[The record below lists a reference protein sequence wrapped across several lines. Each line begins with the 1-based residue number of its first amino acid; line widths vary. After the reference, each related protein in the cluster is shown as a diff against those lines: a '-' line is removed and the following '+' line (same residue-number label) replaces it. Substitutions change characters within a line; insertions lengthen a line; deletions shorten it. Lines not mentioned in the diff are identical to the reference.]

1 MHIKQIII
9 QGFKSYKD
17 QIVIEPFSPK
27 HNVIVGRNGTGKSNF
42 FAAIRFVLSDAYT
55 QMGREE
61 RQALLHEGSG
71 SAVMTA
77 YVEII
82 FDNSDERFPTG
93 TDEVVLR
100 RSIGAK
106 KDEYSLNRKNATKA
120 DVMNLL
126 ESAGFSR
133 SNPYYIVPQ
142 GRVTTLTNMKDKER
156 LNLLKEVA
164 GTQVYEAR
172 RAESLRIMEDS
183 EHKREKTDESM
194 NVINNRLEELEEEKE
209 ELRQYQDKDKER
221 RCLEYCIHHQTQT
234 RAQKEYDQIEALREN
249 GIEDAEENS
258 QRFIDGEQEM
268 DEIDKAIGEEKSEL
282 GFLKID
288 RQQFEDERRTRTRNR
303 AQLELE
309 VKNLSDGQADANQRR
324 SQIQQD
330 LSVIQETVRQR
341 EAELTQLLP
350 SYDRARDDEASVK
363 AQLDEAEASR
373 RHLYDKQGRNAQFRS
388 KKERDQ
394 WLGQK
399 IDDINMTLAANK
411 ATAMQTTE
419 ETAELKS
426 EISELE
432 KSASELQARLDNH
445 NEETQSAD
453 NQVQQAKDHYTQL
466 DDHRKELL
474 REEARLTQIVGNA
487 REQRDS
493 AQRFLSN
500 MMDANTRTGLSTIRE
515 LKGQRGYEGL
525 HGTLGELLEV
535 NEKYKT
541 VVEVTAGTSLFHYIV
556 DNDEVASKL
565 TEYLT
570 KYARGRVTFMPI
582 NRIRNREI
590 NLPQANDAVHLLRKL
605 KYNQDLEPAFVSVFG
620 KTIICPNLQ
629 IASQYARSHGVSAIT
644 YDGDQA
650 EKKGTL
656 TGGYHDPRHSR
667 LDALRNATKWSN
679 EYDQSNNRLEDVRR
693 QIQDLDQQVTRSL
706 GDLQKIKQ
714 KRDQVS
720 DSYGPLRH
728 ELQGKRAEL
737 HQKKDELERMQ
748 SRKESI
754 DIEVRRQAQEQQA
767 YESERSSQFQK
778 ALSDAEEQ
786 QLQALSTSVQTL
798 RRQYSELAGVRS
810 QAEERKSGL
819 EVELR
824 VSLRPRLEQLKGQS
838 AETGNG
844 DSTPSGRL
852 REAQRELQRTTEA
865 IRSIEGK
872 LRGNEAAT
880 EKRTNRL
887 TELEKAKA
895 EKQHELEEI
904 AKAIQMQERRLEK
917 SLTRRAQLKE
927 ELAECSR
934 SIRELGALPD
944 EAFKEYK
951 NMSLEKAMRRL
962 PKVKAALKK
971 YSHVNKKAF
980 EQYNSFT
987 KQRTVLIERRNE
999 LAEGQTS
1006 IVDLI
1011 QVLDQRKDEAIER
1024 TFKQVSKEFAT
1035 IFEKLVPAGKG
1046 RLVIQRKTD
1055 RVIRAQEEESEDDER
1070 RDGVENYQGVGISV
1084 SFNSKHDEQQRIQQ
1098 LSGGQK
1104 SLCALALVF
1113 AIQACDP
1120 APFYLFDEIDAN
1132 LDAQYRTAVA
1142 QMLQE
1147 SSQTAQFI
1155 CTTFRPEM
1163 VEVAEKCYGVMY
1175 SNKTS
1180 SIDVVST
1187 EHALGFVEEQRQ

>member
-1 MHIKQIII
+1 
-9 QGFKSYKD
+9 
-17 QIVIEPFSPK
+17 
-27 HNVIVGRNGTGKSNF
+27 
-42 FAAIRFVLSDAYT
+42 
-55 QMGREE
+55 
-61 RQALLHEGSG
+61 
-71 SAVMTA
+71 MTA
-77 YVEII
+77 YVEVI

-93 TDEVVLR
+93 TEEVVLR
-100 RSIGAK
+100 RTIGVK

-142 GRVTTLTNMKDKER
+142 GRVTTLTNMKDPER

-172 RAESLRIMEDS
+172 RTESLRIMEDS

-194 NVINNRLEELEEEKE
+194 NVINNRLAELEEEKE
-209 ELRQYQDKDKER
+209 ELRQYQDKDRQR
-221 RCLEYCIHHQTQT
+221 RCLEYCIHHQTQVRTT
-234 RAQKEYDQIEALREN
+234 RELEQIEVLRQN
-249 GIEDAEENS
+249 GAEDTEESS
-258 QRFIDGEQEM
+258 QRFIEGEQEM
-268 DEIDKAIGEEKSEL
+268 DTIEKSIGEEKNEL

-288 RQQFEDERRTRTRNR
+288 RQQFEEERRTRTRNK

-309 VKNLSDGQADANQRR
+309 VKNLTEGQSGANQRR
-324 SQIQQD
+324 NQIQQE
-330 LSVIQETVRQR
+330 LSAVQGSINQR
-341 EAELTQLLP
+341 EAELAQVVP
-350 SYDRARDDEASVK
+350 RYNRARDEEAAVK
-363 AQLDEAEASR
+363 AQLDDAEVSR

-419 ETAELKS
+419 ETTELRS
-426 EISELE
+426 EISELG
-432 KSASELQARLDNH
+432 KAASDLQARLDNH
-445 NEETQSAD
+445 NTETQSAD
-453 NQVQQAKDHYTQL
+453 NDVQHAKDQYTQL

-474 REEARLTQIVGNA
+474 REEARLSQIVGNA
-487 REQRDS
+487 REQRDN
-493 AQRFLSN
+493 AQRFLST

-515 LKGQRGYEGL
+515 FKGQRGYEGL

-535 NEKYKT
+535 NDKYKT

-556 DNDEVASKL
+556 DNDETSSKL
-565 TEYLT
+565 SEYLT
-570 KYARGRVTFMPI
+570 KHARGRVTFMPL
-582 NRIRNREI
+582 NRLRNKEVS
-590 NLPQANDAVHLLRKL
+590 LPQANDAVHLLRKI
-605 KYNQDLEPAFVSVFG
+605 KYSSELEPAFFSVFG

-679 EYDQSNNRLEDVRR
+679 DYDNNHSRLEDIRR
-693 QIQDLDQQVTRSL
+693 QIQDLDQQITRAL
-706 GDLQKIKQ
+706 GEFQKVKQ
-714 KRDQVS
+714 KRDQIS

-728 ELQGKRAEL
+728 DLQSKRGELQ
-737 HQKKDELERMQ
+737 QKGDELERMQ
-748 SRKESI
+748 QRKESI
-754 DIEVRRQAQEQQA
+754 ETEVRRQAHEQQA
-767 YESERSSQFQK
+767 YETERSSSFQK
-778 ALSDAEEQ
+778 ALSDTEEQ
-786 QLQALSTSVQTL
+786 QLQTLSTTVQTL
-798 RRQYSELAGVRS
+798 KRRYAELSGTRS
-810 QAEERKSGL
+810 QAEEKKSGL

-824 VSLRPRLEQLKGQS
+824 ISLQPRLEQLNAQAIESG
-838 AETGNG
+838 TG
-844 DSTPSGRL
+844 DSASSRRL
-852 REAQRELQRTTEA
+852 KEAQRELQRTEKVVRTVE
-865 IRSIEGK
+865 EK
-872 LRGNEAAT
+872 LRSNEATT
-880 EKRTNRL
+880 EQRNSQL
-887 TELEKAKA
+887 AELEKAKA
-895 EKQHELEEI
+895 DKQHELEEL
-904 AKAIQMQERRLEK
+904 AKAIHSQERRLEK
-917 SLTRRAQLKE
+917 SLTRKAQLKE

-934 SIRELGALPD
+934 SIRDLGVLPD
-944 EAFKEYK
+944 EAFQKYE
-951 NMSLEKAMRRL
+951 NMALEKAMSRL
-962 PKVKAALKK
+962 PKIKSALKK

-980 EQYNSFT
+980 EQYNNFT
-987 KQRTVLIERRNE
+987 KQRDTLIKRRKELADGQQSITDLIE
-999 LAEGQTS
+999 
-1006 IVDLI
+1006 
-1011 QVLDQRKDEAIER
+1011 VLDLRKDEAIER
-1024 TFKQVSKEFAT
+1024 TFKQVSREFAT

-1046 RLVIQRKTD
+1046 RLIIQRKSD
-1055 RVIRAQEEESEDDER
+1055 RAARAQEEESDDEER

-1104 SLCALALVF
+1104 SESQLSNPNIAHRLTFPGLCALALVF

-1147 SSQTAQFI
+1147 SSQSGQFI

-1163 VEVAEKCYGVMY
+1163 VQVAEKCYGVSY

-1187 EHALGFVEEQRQ
+1187 EDALGFVEEQRQ

>member
-17 QIVIEPFSPK
+17 QTVIEPFSPK
-27 HNVIVGRNGTGKSNF
+27 HNVIVGRNGSGKSNF

-77 YVEII
+77 YVEVI
-82 FDNSDERFPTG
+82 FDNLDERFPTG
-93 TDEVVLR
+93 V
-100 RSIGAK
+100 K

-142 GRVTTLTNMKDKER
+142 GRVTTLTNMKDQER

-172 RAESLRIMEDS
+172 RTESLRIMEDS

-194 NVINNRLEELEEEKE
+194 DVISNRLAELEEEKE
-209 ELRQYQDKDKER
+209 ELRQYQDKDRER
-221 RCLEYCIHHQTQT
+221 RCLEYSIHHQTQVRTT
-234 RAQKEYDQIEALREN
+234 RELDQIEALRQN
-249 GIEDAEENS
+249 GAEDTEENS
-258 QRFIDGEQEM
+258 QRFIEGEQEM
-268 DEIDKAIGEEKSEL
+268 DALEKSIGEEKNEL

-288 RQQFEDERRTRTRNR
+288 RQQFEEERRTRARNK

-309 VKNLSDGQADANQRR
+309 VKNLADGQSEANQRR
-324 SQIQQD
+324 GQIQHD
-330 LSVIQETVRQR
+330 LSTVQETINQR
-341 EAELTQLLP
+341 EAELAQVLP
-350 SYDRARDDEASVK
+350 DYNRARDEEASIK
-363 AQLDEAEASR
+363 AHLDDAESSR

-399 IDDINMTLAANK
+399 VDDINMTLAANK

-419 ETAELKS
+419 ETSELKS
-426 EISELE
+426 EISGLD
-432 KSASELQARLDNH
+432 KDASDLQARLDNH
-445 NEETQSAD
+445 SVETQSAD
-453 NQVQQAKDHYTQL
+453 NGVQQAKDHYTQL

-474 REEARLTQIVGNA
+474 REEARLSQIVGNA
-487 REQRDS
+487 KEQRDS
-493 AQRFLSN
+493 AQRFLST
-500 MMDANTRTGLSTIRE
+500 MMDANTRTGLATIRE
-515 LKGQRGYEGL
+515 FKGQRGYEGL
-525 HGTLGELLEV
+525 YGTLGELLEV

-541 VVEVTAGTSLFHYIV
+541 PVEVTAGNSLFHYIV
-556 DNDEVASKL
+556 DNDETSSKL
-565 TEYLT
+565 SEYLT
-570 KYARGRVTFMPI
+570 KYARGRVTFVPL
-582 NRIRNREI
+582 NRIRNKEV
-590 NLPQANDAVHLLRKL
+590 NLPQANDAVHLLKKM
-605 KYNQDLEPAFVSVFG
+605 KYNEDLEAAFVAVFG

-650 EKKGTL
+650 EKKG
-656 TGGYHDPRHSR
+656 
-667 LDALRNATKWSN
+667 KWN
-679 EYDQSNNRLEDVRR
+679 DEYDKNNSRLEDIRR
-693 QIQDLDQQVTRSL
+693 QVQDLDQQITRAL
-706 GDLQKIKQ
+706 GELQKVKQ
-714 KRDQVS
+714 KRDQIS
-720 DSYGPLRH
+720 DSYGPLRQ

-737 HQKKDELERMQ
+737 QQKKDELERMQ
-748 SRKESI
+748 LRKESI
-754 DIEVRRQAQEQQA
+754 DLEVRRQAQEQQA
-767 YESERSSQFQK
+767 YETERSSPFQK
-778 ALSDAEEQ
+778 ALSDSEEQ
-786 QLQALSTSVQTL
+786 RLQTLSTTVQTL
-798 RRQYSELAGVRS
+798 KRQYTELAGTRS

-819 EVELR
+819 EAELR
-824 VSLRPRLEQLKGQS
+824 VSLRPRMEQLKAQAMESG
-838 AETGNG
+838 GG
-844 DSTPSGRL
+844 DSAPSGRL
-852 REAQRELQRTTEA
+852 REAQRELQRTEKA
-865 IRSIEGK
+865 FRSIEEK
-872 LRGNEAAT
+872 LRSNETAT
-880 EKRTNRL
+880 EQRNNRL
-887 TELEKAKA
+887 AELEKAKA
-895 EKQHELEEI
+895 EKQRELEEI
-904 AKAIQMQERRLEK
+904 AKAIHSQERRLEK
-917 SLTRRAQLKE
+917 SLTRKAQLKE

-934 SIRELGALPD
+934 SIRDLGVLPE
-944 EAFKEYK
+944 EAFQKYE
-951 NMSLEKAMRRL
+951 NMSLERAMSRL
-962 PKVKAALKK
+962 PKVKSALKK

-987 KQRTVLIERRNE
+987 KQRDLLIKRRKE
-999 LAEGQTS
+999 LADGQQS
-1006 IVDLI
+1006 ITDLI

-1046 RLVIQRKTD
+1046 RLIIQRKSD
-1055 RVIRAQEEESEDDER
+1055 RAVRAQEEESEDEER

-1147 SSQTAQFI
+1147 SSESGQFI

-1163 VEVAEKCYGVMY
+1163 VQVAEKCYGVSY

-1187 EHALGFVEEQRQ
+1187 DDALGFVEEQRQ